1 MIEGE
6 SQQPA
11 RAFSS
16 ILYIDDID
24 EEGRKEE
31 EEKKKGMIYTHHI
44 YSTYKHIHITGRKFG
59 TFSSPGKSRRIRSS
73 PYQPHPVVYI
83 NIIYL
88 CPLILYL
95 HTATHVY
102 IDSSSSSSRLK
113 RNNSIQYMIQGSA
126 VKKEEDPII

>member
-31 EEKKKGMIYTHHI
+31 EEKKK
-44 YSTYKHIHITGRKFG
+44 
-59 TFSSPGKSRRIRSS
+59 
-73 PYQPHPVVYI
+73 V
-83 NIIYL
+83 
-88 CPLILYL
+88 
-95 HTATHVY
+95 
-102 IDSSSSSSRLK
+102 
-113 RNNSIQYMIQGSA
+113 
-126 VKKEEDPII
+126 